1 MKTLNKYLFNQSLI
15 PFVLSVGVITTVL
28 FLQFLI
34 RAVDRFLGKGLDAL
48 TIFEYLYLN
57 LAWIIAL
64 SVPMSLLISS
74 VMTFGRMAQQNEI
87 TALKSAGV
95 SLYNIIKPALW
106 FGTFVAVGLCIFNNF
121 ILPEMNYNARLLA
134 RDIYKKKPELSIEP
148 GYFVDMI
155 PQYTMIVKEMDGKD
169 FKDVKIFSKNKESEQ
184 TTIYANAGSLSSN
197 DNIITIDLMDG
208 EIHEIDLSD
217 YDYYRKI
224 RFKTHQI
231 TISMD
236 ELMLNRTTE
245 SNRTDREMRV
255 PQMIDE
261 IARNKLLISQ
271 IYERIDKV
279 KAEIGITDPNINSLE
294 NIEKEVD
301 KLKQS
306 KVNTN
311 VRDEQYNEN
320 VPIPNIENK
329 QYILSLTNNARQ
341 FKNEFTLIENY
352 EKTNNKFKVEIHK
365 KFTLAIACIL
375 FTLVGAP
382 LGILVRSGGMTI
394 ASGLSIAF
402 FLFTL
407 ITPTPQSI
415 EIILKSSPSVLI
427 ISKATFHTSPVHD
440 LVVSIGICCSF
451 QSLGN
456 ISCIAIQPLSFIHF
470 KEFIISFLICL
481 YVWRPSIKITSY
493 VFLFSLKKSSEVFL
507 ILPPE
512 HGSTPVLLR
521 TGKESKSEFEAHPI
535 SKYSGLL

>member
-197 DNIITIDLMDG
+197 DNIITIDLIDG

-279 KAEIGITDPNINSLE
+279 KAEIGITDPNVNSLE

-402 FLFTL
+402 FLIYYILL
-407 ITPTPQSI
+407 IWGEQLADRNLLNPGLGSWLPNIILFVSGM
-415 EIILKSSPSVLI
+415 IILK
-427 ISKATFHTSPVHD
+427 
-440 LVVSIGICCSF
+440 
-451 QSLGN
+451 
-456 ISCIAIQPLSFIHF
+456 LSN
-470 KEFIISFLICL
+470 
-481 YVWRPSIKITSY
+481 
-493 VFLFSLKKSSEVFL
+493 KKN
-507 ILPPE
+507 
-512 HGSTPVLLR
+512 
-521 TGKESKSEFEAHPI
+521 
-535 SKYSGLL
+535 

>member
-1 MKTLNKYLFNQSLI
+1 MNTLNKYLFKQSLI
-15 PFVLSVGVITTVL
+15 PFLLSVAVITTVL

-95 SLYNIIKPALW
+95 NLYNIIKPAIL
-106 FGTFVAVGLCIFNNF
+106 FGSLVGIGLCLFNNF

-169 FKDVKIFSKNKESEQ
+169 FKDVKIFSKNQKSEQ
-184 TTIYANAGSLSSN
+184 TTIYANQGSLSSDGN
-197 DNIITIDLMDG
+197 MITIDLMDG

-224 RFKTHQI
+224 KFKTHQI
-231 TISMD
+231 MISMD

-245 SNRTDREMRV
+245 SNRTDREMRI

-261 IARNKLLISQ
+261 IKRNKILISQ
-271 IYERIDKV
+271 IYERIENV
-279 KAEIGITDPNINSLE
+279 KKEIGITNLNANTLE
-294 NIEKEVD
+294 SIQEEIE
-301 KLKQS
+301 KLKQKQIEIS
-306 KVNTN
+306 SS
-311 VRDEQYNEN
+311 ENELN
-320 VPIPNIENK
+320 DDSIISNLEDK

-365 KFTLAIACIL
+365 KFTLALACVL
-375 FTLVGAP
+375 FTMVGAP
-382 LGILVRSGGMTI
+382 LGILVRNGGMTI

-402 FLFTL
+402 FLVYYILL
-407 ITPTPQSI
+407 IWGEQLADRNLLNPGLGSWLPN
-415 EIILKSSPSVLI
+415 IILF
-427 ISKATFHTSPVHD
+427 ISGMVILK
-440 LVVSIGICCSF
+440 
-451 QSLGN
+451 
-456 ISCIAIQPLSFIHF
+456 LSN
-470 KEFIISFLICL
+470 
-481 YVWRPSIKITSY
+481 
-493 VFLFSLKKSSEVFL
+493 KKN
-507 ILPPE
+507 
-512 HGSTPVLLR
+512 
-521 TGKESKSEFEAHPI
+521 
-535 SKYSGLL
+535 

>member
-1 MKTLNKYLFNQSLI
+1 MNTLNKYLFKQSLI
-15 PFVLSVGVITTVL
+15 PFLLSVAVITTVL

-87 TALKSAGV
+87 TALKSAGIN
-95 SLYNIIKPALW
+95 LYNIIKPAIL
-106 FGTFVAVGLCIFNNF
+106 FGSLVGIGLCLFNNF

-169 FKDVKIFSKNKESEQ
+169 FKDVKIFSKNQKSEQ
-184 TTIYANAGSLSSN
+184 TTIYANQGSLSSDGN
-197 DNIITIDLMDG
+197 MITIDLMDG

-224 RFKTHQI
+224 KFKTHQI
-231 TISMD
+231 MISMD

-245 SNRTDREMRV
+245 SNRTDREMRI

-261 IARNKLLISQ
+261 IKRNKILISQ
-271 IYERIDKV
+271 IYERIENV
-279 KAEIGITDPNINSLE
+279 KKEIGITNLNANTLE
-294 NIEKEVD
+294 SIQEEIE
-301 KLKQS
+301 KLKQKQIEIS
-306 KVNTN
+306 SS
-311 VRDEQYNEN
+311 ENELN
-320 VPIPNIENK
+320 DDSIISNLEDK

-365 KFTLAIACIL
+365 KFTLALACVL
-375 FTLVGAP
+375 FTMVGAP
-382 LGILVRSGGMTI
+382 LGILVRNGGMTI
-394 ASGLSIAF
+394 GSGLSIAF
-402 FLFTL
+402 FLVYYILL
-407 ITPTPQSI
+407 IWGEQLADRNLLNPGLGSWLPN
-415 EIILKSSPSVLI
+415 IILF
-427 ISKATFHTSPVHD
+427 ISGMVILK
-440 LVVSIGICCSF
+440 
-451 QSLGN
+451 
-456 ISCIAIQPLSFIHF
+456 LSN
-470 KEFIISFLICL
+470 
-481 YVWRPSIKITSY
+481 
-493 VFLFSLKKSSEVFL
+493 KKN
-507 ILPPE
+507 
-512 HGSTPVLLR
+512 
-521 TGKESKSEFEAHPI
+521 
-535 SKYSGLL
+535 

>member
-1 MKTLNKYLFNQSLI
+1 MNTLNKYLFKQSLI
-15 PFVLSVGVITTVL
+15 PFLLSVAVITTVL

-34 RAVDRFLGKGLDAL
+34 RAVDRFLGKGLDVF

-95 SLYNIIKPALW
+95 NLYNIIKPAIL
-106 FGTFVAVGLCIFNNF
+106 FGSLVGIGLCLFNNF

-169 FKDVKIFSKNKESEQ
+169 FKDVKIFSKNQKSEQ
-184 TTIYANAGSLSSN
+184 TTIYANQGSLSSDGN
-197 DNIITIDLMDG
+197 MITIDLMDG

-224 RFKTHQI
+224 KFKTHQI
-231 TISMD
+231 MISMD

-245 SNRTDREMRV
+245 SNRTDREMRI

-261 IARNKLLISQ
+261 IKRNKILISQ
-271 IYERIDKV
+271 IYERIENV
-279 KAEIGITDPNINSLE
+279 KKEIGITNLNANTLE
-294 NIEKEVD
+294 SIQEEIE
-301 KLKQS
+301 KLKQKQIEIS
-306 KVNTN
+306 SS
-311 VRDEQYNEN
+311 ENELN
-320 VPIPNIENK
+320 DDSIISNLEDK

-352 EKTNNKFKVEIHK
+352 ERTNNKFKVEIHK
-365 KFTLAIACIL
+365 KFTLALACVL
-375 FTLVGAP
+375 FTMVGAP
-382 LGILVRSGGMTI
+382 LGILVRNGGMTI

-402 FLFTL
+402 FLVYYILL
-407 ITPTPQSI
+407 IWGEQLADRNLLNPGLGSWLPN
-415 EIILKSSPSVLI
+415 IILF
-427 ISKATFHTSPVHD
+427 ISGMVILK
-440 LVVSIGICCSF
+440 
-451 QSLGN
+451 
-456 ISCIAIQPLSFIHF
+456 LSN
-470 KEFIISFLICL
+470 
-481 YVWRPSIKITSY
+481 
-493 VFLFSLKKSSEVFL
+493 KKN
-507 ILPPE
+507 
-512 HGSTPVLLR
+512 
-521 TGKESKSEFEAHPI
+521 
-535 SKYSGLL
+535 

>member
-1 MKTLNKYLFNQSLI
+1 MNTLNKYLFKQSLI
-15 PFVLSVGVITTVL
+15 PFLLSVAVITTVL

-34 RAVDRFLGKGLDAL
+34 RAVDRFLGKGLDVF

-95 SLYNIIKPALW
+95 NLYNIIKPAIL
-106 FGTFVAVGLCIFNNF
+106 FGSLVGIGLCLFNNF

-169 FKDVKIFSKNKESEQ
+169 FKDVKIFSKNQKSEQ
-184 TTIYANAGSLSSN
+184 TTIYANQGSLSSDGN
-197 DNIITIDLMDG
+197 MITIDLMDG

-224 RFKTHQI
+224 KFKTHQI
-231 TISMD
+231 MISMD

-245 SNRTDREMRV
+245 SNRTDREMRI

-261 IARNKLLISQ
+261 IKKNKILISQ
-271 IYERIDKV
+271 IYERIENV
-279 KAEIGITDPNINSLE
+279 KKEIGITNLNANTLE
-294 NIEKEVD
+294 SIQEEIE
-301 KLKQS
+301 KLKQKQIEIS
-306 KVNTN
+306 SS
-311 VRDEQYNEN
+311 ENELN
-320 VPIPNIENK
+320 DDSIISNLEDK

-365 KFTLAIACIL
+365 KFTLALACVL
-375 FTLVGAP
+375 FTMVGAP
-382 LGILVRSGGMTI
+382 LGILVRNGGMTI

-402 FLFTL
+402 FLVYYILL
-407 ITPTPQSI
+407 IWGEQLADRNLLNPGLGSWLPN
-415 EIILKSSPSVLI
+415 IILF
-427 ISKATFHTSPVHD
+427 ISGMVILK
-440 LVVSIGICCSF
+440 
-451 QSLGN
+451 
-456 ISCIAIQPLSFIHF
+456 LSN
-470 KEFIISFLICL
+470 
-481 YVWRPSIKITSY
+481 
-493 VFLFSLKKSSEVFL
+493 KKN
-507 ILPPE
+507 
-512 HGSTPVLLR
+512 
-521 TGKESKSEFEAHPI
+521 
-535 SKYSGLL
+535 

>member
-1 MKTLNKYLFNQSLI
+1 MNTLNKYLFKQSLI
-15 PFVLSVGVITTVL
+15 PFLLSVAVITTVL

-34 RAVDRFLGKGLDAL
+34 RAVDRFLGKGLDVF

-95 SLYNIIKPALW
+95 NLYNIIKPAIL
-106 FGTFVAVGLCIFNNF
+106 FGSLVGIGLCLFNNF

-169 FKDVKIFSKNKESEQ
+169 FKDVKIFSKNQKSEQ
-184 TTIYANAGSLSSN
+184 TTIYANQGSLSSDGN
-197 DNIITIDLMDG
+197 MITIDLMDG

-224 RFKTHQI
+224 KFKTHQI
-231 TISMD
+231 MISMD

-245 SNRTDREMRV
+245 SNRTDREMRI

-261 IARNKLLISQ
+261 IKRNKILISQ
-271 IYERIDKV
+271 IYERIENV
-279 KAEIGITDPNINSLE
+279 KKEIGITNLNANTLE
-294 NIEKEVD
+294 SIQEEVE
-301 KLKQS
+301 KLKQKHIEIPS
-306 KVNTN
+306 S
-311 VRDEQYNEN
+311 ENELN
-320 VPIPNIENK
+320 DDSIIPNLENK

-365 KFTLAIACIL
+365 KFTLALACVL
-375 FTLVGAP
+375 FTMVGAP
-382 LGILVRSGGMTI
+382 LGILVRNGGMTI

-402 FLFTL
+402 FLVYYILL
-407 ITPTPQSI
+407 IWGEQLADRNLLNPGLGSWLPN
-415 EIILKSSPSVLI
+415 IILF
-427 ISKATFHTSPVHD
+427 ISGMVILK
-440 LVVSIGICCSF
+440 
-451 QSLGN
+451 
-456 ISCIAIQPLSFIHF
+456 LSN
-470 KEFIISFLICL
+470 
-481 YVWRPSIKITSY
+481 
-493 VFLFSLKKSSEVFL
+493 KKN
-507 ILPPE
+507 
-512 HGSTPVLLR
+512 
-521 TGKESKSEFEAHPI
+521 
-535 SKYSGLL
+535 

>member
-95 SLYNIIKPALW
+95 NLYNIIKPALW
-106 FGTFVAVGLCIFNNF
+106 FGTFVAIGLCLFNNF

-134 RDIYKKKPELSIEP
+134 RDIYQKKPELSIEP

-169 FKDVKIFSKNKESEQ
+169 FKDVKIFSKNQESEQ
-184 TTIYANAGSLSSN
+184 TTIYANEGSLSSN
-197 DNIITIDLMDG
+197 GNMITINLVNG

-245 SNRTDREMRV
+245 SSRTDREMRV

-261 IARNKLLISQ
+261 IEKNKLLISQ
-271 IYERIDKV
+271 IYERIEKV
-279 KAEIGITDPNINSLE
+279 KTEIGITDPNANSLE
-294 NIEKEVD
+294 NIEQEVD
-301 KLKQS
+301 KLKQN
-306 KVNTN
+306 KMNADI
-311 VRDEQYNEN
+311 REEQYNED
-320 VPIPNIENK
+320 VVIPNIENK

-402 FLFTL
+402 FLIYYILL
-407 ITPTPQSI
+407 IWGEQLADRNLLNPGLGSWLPNIILFVSGM
-415 EIILKSSPSVLI
+415 IILK
-427 ISKATFHTSPVHD
+427 
-440 LVVSIGICCSF
+440 
-451 QSLGN
+451 
-456 ISCIAIQPLSFIHF
+456 LSN
-470 KEFIISFLICL
+470 
-481 YVWRPSIKITSY
+481 
-493 VFLFSLKKSSEVFL
+493 KKN
-507 ILPPE
+507 
-512 HGSTPVLLR
+512 
-521 TGKESKSEFEAHPI
+521 
-535 SKYSGLL
+535 

>member
-1 MKTLNKYLFNQSLI
+1 MKTLNKYLFKQSLI
-15 PFVLSVGVITTVL
+15 PFLLSVAVITTVL

-34 RAVDRFLGKGLDAL
+34 RAVDRFLGKGLDMF

-95 SLYNIIKPALW
+95 NLYNIIKPAIL
-106 FGTFVAVGLCIFNNF
+106 FGSLVGIGLCFFNNF

-169 FKDVKIFSKNKESEQ
+169 FKDVKIFSKNQKSEQ
-184 TTIYANAGSLSSN
+184 TTIYANQGSLSSDGN
-197 DNIITIDLMDG
+197 MITIDLMDG

-224 RFKTHQI
+224 KFKTHQI
-231 TISMD
+231 MISMD

-245 SNRTDREMRV
+245 SNRTDREMRI
-255 PQMIDE
+255 PKMIDE
-261 IARNKLLISQ
+261 IKRNKILISQ
-271 IYERIDKV
+271 IYERIENV
-279 KAEIGITDPNINSLE
+279 KKEIGITNLNANTLE
-294 NIEKEVD
+294 SIQEEVE
-301 KLKQS
+301 KLKQKQIEIS
-306 KVNTN
+306 SS
-311 VRDEQYNEN
+311 ENELN
-320 VPIPNIENK
+320 DDSIISNIEDK

-365 KFTLAIACIL
+365 KFTLALACVL
-375 FTLVGAP
+375 FTMVGAP
-382 LGILVRSGGMTI
+382 LGILVRNGGMTI

-402 FLFTL
+402 FLVYYILL
-407 ITPTPQSI
+407 IWGEQLADRNLLNPGLGSWLPN
-415 EIILKSSPSVLI
+415 IILF
-427 ISKATFHTSPVHD
+427 ISGMVILK
-440 LVVSIGICCSF
+440 
-451 QSLGN
+451 
-456 ISCIAIQPLSFIHF
+456 LSN
-470 KEFIISFLICL
+470 
-481 YVWRPSIKITSY
+481 
-493 VFLFSLKKSSEVFL
+493 KKN
-507 ILPPE
+507 
-512 HGSTPVLLR
+512 
-521 TGKESKSEFEAHPI
+521 
-535 SKYSGLL
+535 

>member
-1 MKTLNKYLFNQSLI
+1 MNTLNKYLFKQSLI

-95 SLYNIIKPALW
+95 NLYNIIKPALW
-106 FGTFVAVGLCIFNNF
+106 FGTFVAIGLCIFNNF

-169 FKDVKIFSKNKESEQ
+169 FKDVKIFSKNQESEQ
-184 TTIYANAGSLSSN
+184 TTIYANEGSLSSN
-197 DNIITIDLMDG
+197 GNMITINLING

-231 TISMD
+231 SISMD

-245 SNRTDREMRV
+245 SSRTDREMRV
-255 PQMIDE
+255 PQMINE
-261 IARNKLLISQ
+261 IEKNKLLIAQ

-279 KAEIGITDPNINSLE
+279 KAEIGITDPSANSLE

-306 KVNTN
+306 KVDATIQ
-311 VRDEQYNEN
+311 DQQYNEN
-320 VPIPNIENK
+320 NPISNIENK

-382 LGILVRSGGMTI
+382 LGILVRNGGMTI

-402 FLFTL
+402 FLIYYILL
-407 ITPTPQSI
+407 IWGEQLADRNLLNPGLGSWLPNIILFVSGM
-415 EIILKSSPSVLI
+415 IILK
-427 ISKATFHTSPVHD
+427 
-440 LVVSIGICCSF
+440 
-451 QSLGN
+451 
-456 ISCIAIQPLSFIHF
+456 LSN
-470 KEFIISFLICL
+470 
-481 YVWRPSIKITSY
+481 
-493 VFLFSLKKSSEVFL
+493 KKN
-507 ILPPE
+507 
-512 HGSTPVLLR
+512 
-521 TGKESKSEFEAHPI
+521 
-535 SKYSGLL
+535 

>member
-1 MKTLNKYLFNQSLI
+1 MNTLNKYLFKQSLI
-15 PFVLSVGVITTVL
+15 PFLLSVAVITTVL

-74 VMTFGRMAQQNEI
+74 VMTFGRMSQQNEI

-106 FGTFVAVGLCIFNNF
+106 FGAIVATALCFFNNL

-169 FKDVKIFSKNKESEQ
+169 FKDVKIFSKNQKSEQ
-184 TTIYANAGSLSSN
+184 TTIYANQGSLSSDGN
-197 DNIITIDLMDG
+197 MITIDLQDG

-231 TISMD
+231 IISMD
-236 ELMLNRTTE
+236 DLMLNRTSE

-255 PQMIDE
+255 PQMINE
-261 IARNKLLISQ
+261 IEKNKILINQ
-271 IYERIDKV
+271 IYDRIENV
-279 KAEIGITDPNINSLE
+279 KKEIGITNPNANTLE
-294 NIEKEVD
+294 IIENEIELLKEKKANIIKED
-301 KLKQS
+301 
-306 KVNTN
+306 
-311 VRDEQYNEN
+311 RDYNED
-320 VPIPNIENK
+320 VPVSAFENK
-329 QYILSLTNNARQ
+329 DYILSLTNNARQ

-365 KFTLAIACIL
+365 KFTLALACIL
-375 FTLVGAP
+375 FTMVGAP
-382 LGILVRSGGMTI
+382 LGILVRNGGMTI

-402 FLFTL
+402 FLVYYILL
-407 ITPTPQSI
+407 IWGEQLADRNLINPGLGSWLPNIILFLSGM
-415 EIILKSSPSVLI
+415 IILK
-427 ISKATFHTSPVHD
+427 
-440 LVVSIGICCSF
+440 
-451 QSLGN
+451 
-456 ISCIAIQPLSFIHF
+456 LSN
-470 KEFIISFLICL
+470 
-481 YVWRPSIKITSY
+481 
-493 VFLFSLKKSSEVFL
+493 KKN
-507 ILPPE
+507 
-512 HGSTPVLLR
+512 
-521 TGKESKSEFEAHPI
+521 
-535 SKYSGLL
+535 

>member
-1 MKTLNKYLFNQSLI
+1 MNTLNKYLFKQSLI
-15 PFVLSVGVITTVL
+15 PFLLSVAVITTVL

-34 RAVDRFLGKGLDAL
+34 RAVDRFLGKGLDVF

-95 SLYNIIKPALW
+95 NLYNIIKPAIL
-106 FGTFVAVGLCIFNNF
+106 FGSLVGIGLCLFNNF

-169 FKDVKIFSKNKESEQ
+169 FKDVKIFSKNQKSEQ
-184 TTIYANAGSLSSN
+184 TTIYANQGSLSSDGN
-197 DNIITIDLMDG
+197 MITIDLMDG

-224 RFKTHQI
+224 KFKTHQI
-231 TISMD
+231 MISMD

-255 PQMIDE
+255 PQMIQE
-261 IARNKLLISQ
+261 IEKNNNLISQ
-271 IYERIDKV
+271 IYDRINKV
-279 KAEIGITDPNINSLE
+279 KEEIGITNPNANTLAIIE
-294 NIEKEVD
+294 NEIEL
-301 KLKQS
+301 LKQ
-306 KVNTN
+306 KKMNRVTEKKEFNK
-311 VRDEQYNEN
+311 D
-320 VPIPNIENK
+320 VPIPALENK
-329 QYILSLTNNARQ
+329 DYILSLTNNARQ

-365 KFTLAIACIL
+365 KFTLALACVL
-375 FTLVGAP
+375 FTMVGAP
-382 LGILVRSGGMTI
+382 LGILVRNGGMTI

-402 FLFTL
+402 FLVYYILL
-407 ITPTPQSI
+407 IWGEQLADRNLLNPGLGSWLPN
-415 EIILKSSPSVLI
+415 IILF
-427 ISKATFHTSPVHD
+427 ISGMVILK
-440 LVVSIGICCSF
+440 
-451 QSLGN
+451 
-456 ISCIAIQPLSFIHF
+456 LSN
-470 KEFIISFLICL
+470 
-481 YVWRPSIKITSY
+481 
-493 VFLFSLKKSSEVFL
+493 KKN
-507 ILPPE
+507 
-512 HGSTPVLLR
+512 
-521 TGKESKSEFEAHPI
+521 
-535 SKYSGLL
+535 

>member
-1 MKTLNKYLFNQSLI
+1 MNTLNKYLFKQSLI

-95 SLYNIIKPALW
+95 NLYNIIKPALW
-106 FGTFVAVGLCIFNNF
+106 FGTFVAIGLCIFNNF

-169 FKDVKIFSKNKESEQ
+169 FKDVKIFSKNQESEQ
-184 TTIYANAGSLSSN
+184 TTIYANEGSLSSN
-197 DNIITIDLMDG
+197 GNMITINLING

-231 TISMD
+231 SISMD

-245 SNRTDREMRV
+245 SSRTDREMRV
-255 PQMIDE
+255 PQMINE
-261 IARNKLLISQ
+261 IEKNKLLIAQ

-279 KAEIGITDPNINSLE
+279 KAEIGITDPSANSLE

-306 KVNTN
+306 KVDATIQ
-311 VRDEQYNEN
+311 DQQYNEN
-320 VPIPNIENK
+320 VPISNIENK
-329 QYILSLTNNARQ
+329 QYILSLTNKARQ

-382 LGILVRSGGMTI
+382 LGILVRNGGMTI

-402 FLFTL
+402 FLIYYILL
-407 ITPTPQSI
+407 IWGEQLADRNLLNPGLGSWLPNIILFVSGM
-415 EIILKSSPSVLI
+415 IILK
-427 ISKATFHTSPVHD
+427 
-440 LVVSIGICCSF
+440 
-451 QSLGN
+451 
-456 ISCIAIQPLSFIHF
+456 LSN
-470 KEFIISFLICL
+470 
-481 YVWRPSIKITSY
+481 
-493 VFLFSLKKSSEVFL
+493 KKN
-507 ILPPE
+507 
-512 HGSTPVLLR
+512 
-521 TGKESKSEFEAHPI
+521 
-535 SKYSGLL
+535 

>member
-1 MKTLNKYLFNQSLI
+1 MNTLNKYLFKQSLI
-15 PFVLSVGVITTVL
+15 PFLLSVAVITTVL

-95 SLYNIIKPALW
+95 NLYNIIKPALW
-106 FGTFVAVGLCIFNNF
+106 FGAIVATALYFFNNF

-169 FKDVKIFSKNKESEQ
+169 FKDVKIFSKNQKSEQ
-184 TTIYANAGSLSSN
+184 TTIYANQGSLSSDGN
-197 DNIITIDLMDG
+197 MITIDLQDG

-231 TISMD
+231 IISMD
-236 ELMLNRTTE
+236 DLMLNRTSE

-255 PQMIDE
+255 PQMIQE
-261 IARNKLLISQ
+261 IDKNKILINQ
-271 IYERIDKV
+271 IYDRIENV
-279 KAEIGITDPNINSLE
+279 KKEIGITNPNANTLE
-294 NIEKEVD
+294 IIENEIELLKEKKANIIKED
-301 KLKQS
+301 
-306 KVNTN
+306 
-311 VRDEQYNEN
+311 RDYNED
-320 VPIPNIENK
+320 VPVSAFENK
-329 QYILSLTNNARQ
+329 DYILSLTNNARQ

-365 KFTLAIACIL
+365 KFTLALACIL
-375 FTLVGAP
+375 FTMVGAP
-382 LGILVRSGGMTI
+382 LGILVRNGGMTI

-402 FLFTL
+402 FLVYYILL
-407 ITPTPQSI
+407 IWGEQLADRNLINPGLGSWLPNIILFVSGM
-415 EIILKSSPSVLI
+415 IILK
-427 ISKATFHTSPVHD
+427 
-440 LVVSIGICCSF
+440 
-451 QSLGN
+451 
-456 ISCIAIQPLSFIHF
+456 LSN
-470 KEFIISFLICL
+470 
-481 YVWRPSIKITSY
+481 
-493 VFLFSLKKSSEVFL
+493 KKN
-507 ILPPE
+507 
-512 HGSTPVLLR
+512 
-521 TGKESKSEFEAHPI
+521 
-535 SKYSGLL
+535 

>member
-1 MKTLNKYLFNQSLI
+1 MNTLNKYLFKQSLI
-15 PFVLSVGVITTVL
+15 PFLLSVAVITTVL

-95 SLYNIIKPALW
+95 NLYNIIKPALW
-106 FGTFVAVGLCIFNNF
+106 FGAMVAIALCLFNNF

-169 FKDVKIFSKNKESEQ
+169 FKDVKIFSKNQKSEQ
-184 TTIYANAGSLSSN
+184 TTIYANQGSLSSDGN
-197 DNIITIDLMDG
+197 MITIDLQDG

-231 TISMD
+231 IISMD
-236 ELMLNRTTE
+236 DLMMNRTSD

-255 PQMIDE
+255 PQMIQE
-261 IARNKLLISQ
+261 IEKNKILINQ
-271 IYERIDKV
+271 IYDRIENV
-279 KAEIGITDPNINSLE
+279 KKEIGITNPNANTLEIINNE
-294 NIEKEVD
+294 IELLKAKKADVIKED
-301 KLKQS
+301 R
-306 KVNTN
+306 N
-311 VRDEQYNEN
+311 YNED
-320 VPIPNIENK
+320 VPVPAFENK
-329 QYILSLTNNARQ
+329 EYILSLTNNARQ
-341 FKNEFTLIENY
+341 FKNEYTLIENY

-365 KFTLAIACIL
+365 KFTLALACIL
-375 FTLVGAP
+375 FTMVGAP
-382 LGILVRSGGMTI
+382 VGILVRNGGLTI

-402 FLFTL
+402 FLIYYILL
-407 ITPTPQSI
+407 IWGEQLADRNLLNPGLGSWLPNIILFVSGM
-415 EIILKSSPSVLI
+415 IILK
-427 ISKATFHTSPVHD
+427 
-440 LVVSIGICCSF
+440 
-451 QSLGN
+451 
-456 ISCIAIQPLSFIHF
+456 LSN
-470 KEFIISFLICL
+470 
-481 YVWRPSIKITSY
+481 
-493 VFLFSLKKSSEVFL
+493 KKN
-507 ILPPE
+507 
-512 HGSTPVLLR
+512 
-521 TGKESKSEFEAHPI
+521 
-535 SKYSGLL
+535 

>member
-1 MKTLNKYLFNQSLI
+1 MNTLNKYLFKQSLI
-15 PFVLSVGVITTVL
+15 PFLLSVAVITTVL

-95 SLYNIIKPALW
+95 NLYNIIKPALW
-106 FGTFVAVGLCIFNNF
+106 FGAMVAIALCLFNNF

-169 FKDVKIFSKNKESEQ
+169 FKDVKIFSKNQKSEQ
-184 TTIYANAGSLSSN
+184 TTIYANQGSLSSDGN
-197 DNIITIDLMDG
+197 MITIDLQDG

-231 TISMD
+231 IISMD
-236 ELMLNRTTE
+236 DLMLNRTSE

-255 PQMIDE
+255 PQMIQE
-261 IARNKLLISQ
+261 IEKNKILINQ
-271 IYERIDKV
+271 IYDRIENV
-279 KAEIGITDPNINSLE
+279 KKEIGITNPNANTLE
-294 NIEKEVD
+294 IIENEIELLKEKKANIIKED
-301 KLKQS
+301 
-306 KVNTN
+306 
-311 VRDEQYNEN
+311 RDYNEN
-320 VPIPNIENK
+320 VPVPAFENK
-329 QYILSLTNNARQ
+329 EYILSLTNNARQ

-365 KFTLAIACIL
+365 KFTLALACIL
-375 FTLVGAP
+375 FTMVGAP
-382 LGILVRSGGMTI
+382 LGILVRNGGMTI

-402 FLFTL
+402 FLVYYILL
-407 ITPTPQSI
+407 IWGEQLADRNLINPGLGSWLPNIILFVSGM
-415 EIILKSSPSVLI
+415 IILK
-427 ISKATFHTSPVHD
+427 
-440 LVVSIGICCSF
+440 
-451 QSLGN
+451 
-456 ISCIAIQPLSFIHF
+456 LSN
-470 KEFIISFLICL
+470 
-481 YVWRPSIKITSY
+481 
-493 VFLFSLKKSSEVFL
+493 KKN
-507 ILPPE
+507 
-512 HGSTPVLLR
+512 
-521 TGKESKSEFEAHPI
+521 
-535 SKYSGLL
+535 

>member
-1 MKTLNKYLFNQSLI
+1 MNTLNKYLFKQSLI
-15 PFVLSVGVITTVL
+15 PFLLSVAVITTVL

-95 SLYNIIKPALW
+95 NLYNIIKPAIL
-106 FGTFVAVGLCIFNNF
+106 FGSLVGIGLCLFNNF

-169 FKDVKIFSKNKESEQ
+169 FKDVKIFSKNQKSEQ
-184 TTIYANAGSLSSN
+184 TTIYANQGSLSSDGN
-197 DNIITIDLMDG
+197 MITIDLMDG

-224 RFKTHQI
+224 KFKTHQI
-231 TISMD
+231 MISMD

-245 SNRTDREMRV
+245 SNRTDREMRI

-261 IARNKLLISQ
+261 IKRNKILISQ
-271 IYERIDKV
+271 IYERIENV
-279 KAEIGITDPNINSLE
+279 KKEIGITNLNANTLE
-294 NIEKEVD
+294 SIQEEVE
-301 KLKQS
+301 KLKEKQIEVS
-306 KVNTN
+306 SS
-311 VRDEQYNEN
+311 ENELN
-320 VPIPNIENK
+320 DDSIISNLEDK

-365 KFTLAIACIL
+365 KFTLALACVL
-375 FTLVGAP
+375 FTMVGAP
-382 LGILVRSGGMTI
+382 LGIIVRNGGMTI

-402 FLFTL
+402 FLVYYILL
-407 ITPTPQSI
+407 IWGEQLADRNLLNPGLGSWLPN
-415 EIILKSSPSVLI
+415 IILF
-427 ISKATFHTSPVHD
+427 ISGMVILK
-440 LVVSIGICCSF
+440 
-451 QSLGN
+451 
-456 ISCIAIQPLSFIHF
+456 LSN
-470 KEFIISFLICL
+470 
-481 YVWRPSIKITSY
+481 
-493 VFLFSLKKSSEVFL
+493 KKN
-507 ILPPE
+507 
-512 HGSTPVLLR
+512 
-521 TGKESKSEFEAHPI
+521 
-535 SKYSGLL
+535 

>member
-95 SLYNIIKPALW
+95 NLYNIIKPALW
-106 FGTFVAVGLCIFNNF
+106 FGTFVAIGLCLFNNF

-134 RDIYKKKPELSIEP
+134 RDIYQKKPELSIEP

-169 FKDVKIFSKNKESEQ
+169 FKDVKIFSKNQQSEQ
-184 TTIYANAGSLSSN
+184 TTIYANEGSLSSN
-197 DNIITIDLMDG
+197 GNMITINLVNG

-245 SNRTDREMRV
+245 SSRTDREMRV

-261 IARNKLLISQ
+261 IEKNKLLISQ
-271 IYERIDKV
+271 IYERIEKV
-279 KAEIGITDPNINSLE
+279 KTEIGITDPNANSLE

-301 KLKQS
+301 KLKQN
-306 KVNTN
+306 KTN
-311 VRDEQYNEN
+311 VDIPEEQYNED
-320 VPIPNIENK
+320 VVIPNIENK

-402 FLFTL
+402 FLIYYILL
-407 ITPTPQSI
+407 IWGEQLADRNLLNPGLGSWLPNIILFVSGM
-415 EIILKSSPSVLI
+415 IILK
-427 ISKATFHTSPVHD
+427 
-440 LVVSIGICCSF
+440 
-451 QSLGN
+451 
-456 ISCIAIQPLSFIHF
+456 LSN
-470 KEFIISFLICL
+470 
-481 YVWRPSIKITSY
+481 
-493 VFLFSLKKSSEVFL
+493 KKN
-507 ILPPE
+507 
-512 HGSTPVLLR
+512 
-521 TGKESKSEFEAHPI
+521 
-535 SKYSGLL
+535 

>member
-1 MKTLNKYLFNQSLI
+1 MNTLNKYLFKQSLI
-15 PFVLSVGVITTVL
+15 PFLLSVAVITTVL

-34 RAVDRFLGKGLDAL
+34 RAVDRFLGKGLDVF

-95 SLYNIIKPALW
+95 NLYNIIKPAIL
-106 FGTFVAVGLCIFNNF
+106 FGSLVGIGLCLFNNF

-169 FKDVKIFSKNKESEQ
+169 FKDVKIFSKNQKSEQ
-184 TTIYANAGSLSSN
+184 TTIYANQGSLFSN
-197 DNIITIDLMDG
+197 GNMITIDLMDG

-224 RFKTHQI
+224 KFKTHQI
-231 TISMD
+231 MISMD

-245 SNRTDREMRV
+245 SNRTDREMRI

-261 IARNKLLISQ
+261 IKRNKILISQ
-271 IYERIDKV
+271 IYERIENV
-279 KAEIGITDPNINSLE
+279 KKEIGITNLNANTLE
-294 NIEKEVD
+294 SIQEEVE
-301 KLKQS
+301 KLKEKQIEVS
-306 KVNTN
+306 SS
-311 VRDEQYNEN
+311 ENELN
-320 VPIPNIENK
+320 DDSIISNLENK

-352 EKTNNKFKVEIHK
+352 EKSNNKFKVEIHK
-365 KFTLAIACIL
+365 KFTLALACVL
-375 FTLVGAP
+375 FTMVGAP
-382 LGILVRSGGMTI
+382 LGILVRNGGMTI

-402 FLFTL
+402 FLVYYILL
-407 ITPTPQSI
+407 IWGEQLADRNLLNPGLGSWLPN
-415 EIILKSSPSVLI
+415 IILF
-427 ISKATFHTSPVHD
+427 ISGMVILK
-440 LVVSIGICCSF
+440 
-451 QSLGN
+451 
-456 ISCIAIQPLSFIHF
+456 LSN
-470 KEFIISFLICL
+470 
-481 YVWRPSIKITSY
+481 
-493 VFLFSLKKSSEVFL
+493 KKN
-507 ILPPE
+507 
-512 HGSTPVLLR
+512 
-521 TGKESKSEFEAHPI
+521 
-535 SKYSGLL
+535 

>member
-1 MKTLNKYLFNQSLI
+1 MNTLNKYLFKQSLI
-15 PFVLSVGVITTVL
+15 PFLLSVAVITTVL

-34 RAVDRFLGKGLDAL
+34 RAVDRFLGKGLDVF

-95 SLYNIIKPALW
+95 NLYNIIKPAIL
-106 FGTFVAVGLCIFNNF
+106 FGSLVGIGLCLFNNF

-169 FKDVKIFSKNKESEQ
+169 FKDVKIFSKNQKSEQ
-184 TTIYANAGSLSSN
+184 TTIYANQGSLSSDGN
-197 DNIITIDLMDG
+197 MITIDLMDG

-224 RFKTHQI
+224 KFKTHQI
-231 TISMD
+231 IISMD

-245 SNRTDREMRV
+245 SNRTDREMRI

-261 IARNKLLISQ
+261 IKRNKILISQ
-271 IYERIDKV
+271 IYERIENV
-279 KAEIGITDPNINSLE
+279 KKEIGITNLNANTLE
-294 NIEKEVD
+294 SIQEEVE
-301 KLKQS
+301 KLKQKHVEIS
-306 KVNTN
+306 SS
-311 VRDEQYNEN
+311 ENELN
-320 VPIPNIENK
+320 DDSIIPNLENK

-365 KFTLAIACIL
+365 KFTLALACVL
-375 FTLVGAP
+375 FTMVGAP
-382 LGILVRSGGMTI
+382 LGILVRNGGMTI

-402 FLFTL
+402 FLVYYILL
-407 ITPTPQSI
+407 IWGEQLADRNLLNPGLGSWLPN
-415 EIILKSSPSVLI
+415 IILFITGMVILK
-427 ISKATFHTSPVHD
+427 
-440 LVVSIGICCSF
+440 
-451 QSLGN
+451 
-456 ISCIAIQPLSFIHF
+456 LSN
-470 KEFIISFLICL
+470 
-481 YVWRPSIKITSY
+481 
-493 VFLFSLKKSSEVFL
+493 KKN
-507 ILPPE
+507 
-512 HGSTPVLLR
+512 
-521 TGKESKSEFEAHPI
+521 
-535 SKYSGLL
+535 

>member
-1 MKTLNKYLFNQSLI
+1 MNTLNKYLFKQSLI
-15 PFVLSVGVITTVL
+15 PFLLSVAVITTVL

-106 FGTFVAVGLCIFNNF
+106 FGAIVATALCFFNNF

-169 FKDVKIFSKNKESEQ
+169 FKDVKIFSKNQKSEQ
-184 TTIYANAGSLSSN
+184 TTIYANQGSLSSDGN
-197 DNIITIDLMDG
+197 MITIDLQDG

-231 TISMD
+231 IISMD
-236 ELMLNRTTE
+236 DLMLNRTSE

-255 PQMIDE
+255 PQMIQE
-261 IARNKLLISQ
+261 IDKNKILINQ
-271 IYERIDKV
+271 IYDRIENV
-279 KAEIGITDPNINSLE
+279 KKEIGITNPNANTLE
-294 NIEKEVD
+294 IIENEIELLKEKKANIIKED
-301 KLKQS
+301 
-306 KVNTN
+306 
-311 VRDEQYNEN
+311 RDYNED
-320 VPIPNIENK
+320 VPVSAFENK
-329 QYILSLTNNARQ
+329 DYILSLTNNARQ

-365 KFTLAIACIL
+365 KFTLALACIL
-375 FTLVGAP
+375 FTMVGAP
-382 LGILVRSGGMTI
+382 LGILVRNGGMTI

-402 FLFTL
+402 FLVYYILL
-407 ITPTPQSI
+407 IWGEQLADRNLINPGLGSWLPNIILFVSGM
-415 EIILKSSPSVLI
+415 IILK
-427 ISKATFHTSPVHD
+427 
-440 LVVSIGICCSF
+440 
-451 QSLGN
+451 
-456 ISCIAIQPLSFIHF
+456 LSN
-470 KEFIISFLICL
+470 
-481 YVWRPSIKITSY
+481 
-493 VFLFSLKKSSEVFL
+493 KKN
-507 ILPPE
+507 
-512 HGSTPVLLR
+512 
-521 TGKESKSEFEAHPI
+521 
-535 SKYSGLL
+535 